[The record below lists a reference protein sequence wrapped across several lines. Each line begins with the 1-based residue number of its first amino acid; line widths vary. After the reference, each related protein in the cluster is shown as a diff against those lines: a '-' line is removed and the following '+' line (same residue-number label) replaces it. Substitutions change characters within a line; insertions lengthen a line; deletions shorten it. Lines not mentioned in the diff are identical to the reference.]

1 MAKPLKIVY
10 NKSSIYAVKTNATTK
25 IIKNWYFVCVSR
37 QIWTLLNKKNEGMN
51 NFMFILPSFLQ
62 NSLLLLRL
70 DFVAYF
76 LEGCDEVFVFRF

>member
-1 MAKPLKIVY
+1 
-10 NKSSIYAVKTNATTK
+10 
-25 IIKNWYFVCVSR
+25 
-37 QIWTLLNKKNEGMN
+37 MN